1 MTAVVTNITGCRL
14 MSNKERMEKAKV
26 LLEEKY
32 QEEFEILEY
41 QGIIN
46 IAEEEYK
53 VMAAAKNSP
62 DILFEAKA
70 SGKESYLSDEYIT
83 AKVCRLMEEQMLRNL
98 GSMKGYLKVKIQ
110 AVSKTIA
117 SSDSKMS
124 IQEYMTLKPSNLY
137 AVYLHYHPLDVDG
150 KVIYENMQKAFV
162 GMGNMSGA
170 IELYIVDEDKL
181 KEIASYLKE
190 CAILDEQYKELLSEV
205 IAIRIPFKNGNI
217 QLTEEELVKE
227 IADRL

>member
-98 GSMKGYLKVKIQ
+98 GSMKGYLKIKIQ
-110 AVSKTIA
+110 AVSKTIT

-137 AVYLHYHPLDVDG
+137 AVYLHYYPLDVDG

-190 CAILDEQYKELLSEV
+190 CAILDEQYKELLSGV